1 MVRILFVLLLLISLV
16 PSLSAATAPKKKTPA
31 KPTAARSTARKTP
44 AKKTVVRT
52 KAKTPAKPVARARS
66 TAANRGAAATRRKTT
81 TRRVAAPTTRRA
93 TTKRARTSR
102 SRRVSASVWKVSSF
116 ADATVGDKVD
126 GEDLTV
132 RRAAVE
138 ALNGLNGSV
147 VVVDPNTGRILTMV
161 NQQLAMKSGFIPC
174 STIKVIV
181 GMAALSE
188 GLIDRTTPMRLS
200 RRLTLDLTGALAKS
214 DNQFFANLGVK
225 MGFEKVSYYARLFG
239 LGERAT
245 LGLEGEQPGRLPTEP
260 PKFGGMGMM
269 CSFGEGITLTPLQL
283 AAVMSSI
290 ANGGTLY
297 YLQYPENQEQAD
309 NLVPRVK
316 RQLDI
321 AQYIPD
327 IKPGMMGA
335 VEYGTARRA
344 AYDPDEPILGK
355 TGTCTDRNS
364 PTHMGWF
371 GSFNDVEKN
380 KLVVVVMLT
389 GGKHVNGPVASGV
402 AGEIYR
408 RLSGQQYFAHQR
420 EISPTQL
427 IQSSCCLQ

>member
-1 MVRILFVLLLLISLV
+1 MVRILFVLLLLISVL
-16 PSLSAATAPKKKTPA
+16 PSLSAATASKKKAPA
-31 KPTAARSTARKTP
+31 KPTASRTTARKAP
-44 AKKTVVRT
+44 AKSTVART
-52 KAKTPAKPVARARS
+52 RAKTPAKPVARGRRV
-66 TAANRGAAATRRKTT
+66 TA
-81 TRRVAAPTTRRA
+81 TRRVAATSTRRA
-93 TTKRARTSR
+93 TTKRARSSR

-116 ADATVGDKVD
+116 ADATAGDRVD

-200 RRLTLDLTGALAKS
+200 RRLTLDLTEALAKS

-297 YLQYPENQEQAD
+297 YLQYPENQEQAA

-408 RLSGQQYFAHQR
+408 RLSGQQYFAQQR

>member
-1 MVRILFVLLLLISLV
+1 MARILSVLLLLLSVTYSLA
-16 PSLSAATAPKKKTPA
+16 AATATKKKTAQRRGNARMAAPKRAAKAPVVKAKAKSPA
-31 KPTAARSTARKTP
+31 NPKATAR
-44 AKKTVVRT
+44 RT
-52 KAKTPAKPVARARS
+52 A
-66 TAANRGAAATRRKTT
+66 T
-81 TRRVAAPTTRRA
+81 TRRVAAAPTRRA
-93 TTKRARTSR
+93 TTKRARASR
-102 SRRVSASVWKVSSF
+102 SRRGSASVWKVSSF
-116 ADATVGDKVD
+116 ADSTIGDVVD
-126 GEDLTV
+126 GEDLNV

-138 ALNGLNGSV
+138 AMRGLNGTV
-147 VVVDPNTGRILTMV
+147 VVVDPSTGRILTMV
-161 NQQLAMKSGFIPC
+161 NQQLALKSGFIPC
-174 STIKVIV
+174 STIKVVV

-200 RRLTLDLTGALAKS
+200 RRLTLDLTEALARS

-225 MGFEKVSYYARLFG
+225 LGFEKVSYYARLFG

-245 LGLEGEQPGRLPTEP
+245 LGLEGEQPGRLPTEA
-260 PKFGGMGMM
+260 PKFGGVGMM

-283 AAVMSSI
+283 AAIMSSI

-297 YLQYPENQEQAD
+297 YLQYPQNQEQAD

-344 AYDPDEPILGK
+344 AYDPNEPILGK

-402 AGEIYR
+402 AGEVYK
-408 RLSGQQYFAHQR
+408 RLSGQQYFAHERQT
-420 EISPTQL
+420 SPIQLTQ
-427 IQSSCCLQ
+427 SACCAQ

>member
-1 MVRILFVLLLLISLV
+1 MARILSVLLLLLSVTHSFAATTATKKTTPRRTTTVRTAKKPVVKTKAIVPANSLV
-16 PSLSAATAPKKKTPA
+16 S
-31 KPTAARSTARKTP
+31 
-44 AKKTVVRT
+44 
-52 KAKTPAKPVARARS
+52 
-66 TAANRGAAATRRKTT
+66 TRRTSS
-81 TRRVAAPTTRRA
+81 TRRA
-93 TTKRARTSR
+93 VSTPASRRAPVKRARASR
-102 SRRVSASVWKVSSF
+102 GRRGVSAGVWKVSSF
-116 ADATVGDKVD
+116 ADSTVGDVVD
-126 GEDLTV
+126 GEDLNV

-138 ALNGLNGSV
+138 AMHGLNGTV
-147 VVVDPNTGRILTMV
+147 VVVDPNTGRILTIV
-161 NQQLAMKSGFIPC
+161 NQQLALKSGFIPC
-174 STIKVIV
+174 STIKVVV

-200 RRLTLDLTGALAKS
+200 RRLTLDLTEALARS

-245 LGLEGEQPGRLPTEP
+245 LGLEGEMPGRLPTEP
-260 PKFGGMGMM
+260 PKFGGVGMM

-283 AAVMSSI
+283 AAMMSSI

-297 YLQYPENQEQAD
+297 YLQYPQDQEQVA
-309 NLVPRVK
+309 NFVPRVK

-344 AYDPDEPILGK
+344 AYDPNEPILGK

-380 KLVVVVMLT
+380 KLVVIVMLT
-389 GGKHVNGPVASGV
+389 GGRHVNGPVASGV
-402 AGEIYR
+402 AGEVYK
-408 RLSGQQYFAHQR
+408 RLSGQQYFAQER
-420 EISPTQL
+420 QTSPVQL
-427 IQSSCCLQ
+427 VQSACCLQ

>member
-1 MVRILFVLLLLISLV
+1 MDI
-16 PSLSAATAPKKKTPA
+16 TPA
-31 KPTAARSTARKTP
+31 RLVS
-44 AKKTVVRT
+44 
-52 KAKTPAKPVARARS
+52 
-66 TAANRGAAATRRKTT
+66 
-81 TRRVAAPTTRRA
+81 
-93 TTKRARTSR
+93 TSR
-102 SRRVSASVWKVSSF
+102 RSRLAKRRRISANVWNVSSY
-116 ADATVGDKVD
+116 ADSTLGDRID
-126 GEDLTV
+126 GEDLEV

-138 ALNGLNGSV
+138 ALHGLNGTV
-147 VVVDPNTGRILTMV
+147 VVADPGTGRILSIV

-174 STIKVIV
+174 STIKVVV

-188 GLIDRTTPMRLS
+188 GLIERSTPMRMN
-200 RRLTLDLTGALAKS
+200 RRLTLDLTQALAKS
-214 DNQFFANLGVK
+214 DNAFFANLGVK
-225 MGFEKVSYYARLFG
+225 LGFEKVSYYARLFG

-245 LGLEGEQPGRLPTEP
+245 LGMEDEQPGRLPTEA
-260 PKFGGMGMM
+260 PKFGGVGMM

-283 AAVMSSI
+283 TALMSSL

-297 YLQYPENQEQAD
+297 YLQYPESQEQVA
-309 NLVPRVK
+309 NFVPRVK

-408 RLSGQQYFAHQR
+408 KLSGQQYFAHER
-420 EISPTQL
+420 HTSPAQL
-427 IQSSCCLQ
+427 VHSACCLQ

>member
-1 MVRILFVLLLLISLV
+1 MNSV
-16 PSLSAATAPKKKTPA
+16 AAAPATKKKP
-31 KPTAARSTARKTP
+31 PTRGSTVRTSTKRSP
-44 AKKTVVRT
+44 AKKAVVKPNTQTKPAAKLRRTVPAKRRVTATPARGVTTKRVRT
-52 KAKTPAKPVARARS
+52 K
-66 TAANRGAAATRRKTT
+66 
-81 TRRVAAPTTRRA
+81 
-93 TTKRARTSR
+93 SR
-102 SRRVSASVWKVSSF
+102 RRVSASVWKVSSF
-116 ADATVGDKVD
+116 ADSTIGDVVD

-138 ALNGLNGSV
+138 AMNGLNGTV
-147 VVVDPNTGRILTMV
+147 VVADPNTGRILTIV
-161 NQQLAMKSGFIPC
+161 NQQLALKSGFIPC
-174 STIKVIV
+174 STIKVVV

-200 RRLTLDLTGALAKS
+200 RRLSLDLTEALARS

-225 MGFEKVSYYARLFG
+225 LGFEKVSYYARLFG

-245 LGLEGEQPGRLPTEP
+245 LGLEGEQPGRLPTEA
-260 PKFGGMGMM
+260 PKFGGVGMM

-283 AAVMSSI
+283 AALMSSI

-297 YLQYPENQEQAD
+297 YLQYPQNQDQVA
-309 NLVPRVK
+309 NFVPRVK

-344 AYDPDEPILGK
+344 AYDPNEPILGK

-380 KLVVVVMLT
+380 KLAVVVMLT

-402 AGEIYR
+402 AGEVYK
-408 RLSGQQYFAHQR
+408 RLSGLQYFAQERHT
-420 EISPTQL
+420 SPVQL
-427 IQSSCCLQ
+427 VQSACCLQ

>member
-1 MVRILFVLLLLISLV
+1 MARILSVLLLLLSVTYSLA
-16 PSLSAATAPKKKTPA
+16 AATAPKKKT
-31 KPTAARSTARKTP
+31 
-44 AKKTVVRT
+44 
-52 KAKTPAKPVARARS
+52 
-66 TAANRGAAATRRKTT
+66 
-81 TRRVAAPTTRRA
+81 TTRRA
-93 TTKRARTSR
+93 TTRTVVKKPVAAAKAKVPARSVKTTRRATTVKRRVAAPATRRTATRARSSR
-102 SRRVSASVWKVSSF
+102 SRRGASGGYWKVSSF
-116 ADATVGDKVD
+116 ADSTIGDVVD

-132 RRAAVE
+132 RKAAVD
-138 ALNGLNGSV
+138 AMNGLNGTV

-161 NQQLAMKSGFIPC
+161 NQQLALKSGFIPC
-174 STIKVIV
+174 STIKVVV

-200 RRLTLDLTGALAKS
+200 RRLTLDLTEALAHS
-214 DNQFFANLGVK
+214 DNAFFARLGVK
-225 MGFEKVSYYARLFG
+225 LGFEKVSYYARLFG

-260 PKFGGMGMM
+260 PQFGGVGMM

-283 AAVMSSI
+283 AAMMSSI

-297 YLQYPENQEQAD
+297 YLQYPQNQEQAA
-309 NLVPRVK
+309 NFVPRVK

-335 VEYGTARRA
+335 VAYGTARRA
-344 AYDPDEPILGK
+344 GYSADEPILGK

-380 KLVVVVMLT
+380 KLVVIVMLT

-402 AGEIYR
+402 AGEVYK

-420 EISPTQL
+420 QTSPVQL
-427 IQSSCCLQ
+427 VQSACCLQ

>member
-1 MVRILFVLLLLISLV
+1 MARILSVLLLLLSVTYSLA
-16 PSLSAATAPKKKTPA
+16 AATATKKKT
-31 KPTAARSTARKTP
+31 TQRRGTARAAAPKRA
-44 AKKTVVRT
+44 AKAPVV
-52 KAKTPAKPVARARS
+52 KAKAKVPANPKATARR
-66 TAANRGAAATRRKTT
+66 AAT
-81 TRRVAAPTTRRA
+81 TRRVAAAPTRRA
-93 TTKRARTSR
+93 TTKRARGSR
-102 SRRVSASVWKVSSF
+102 SRRGSSSVWKVSSF
-116 ADATVGDKVD
+116 ADSTIGDVVD
-126 GEDLTV
+126 GEDLNV

-138 ALNGLNGSV
+138 AMRGLNGTV
-147 VVVDPNTGRILTMV
+147 VVVDPSTGRILTMV
-161 NQQLAMKSGFIPC
+161 NQQLALKSGFIPC
-174 STIKVIV
+174 STIKVVV

-200 RRLTLDLTGALAKS
+200 RRLTLDLTEALARS

-225 MGFEKVSYYARLFG
+225 LGFEKVSYYARLFG

-245 LGLEGEQPGRLPTEP
+245 LGLEGEQPGRLPTEA
-260 PKFGGMGMM
+260 PKFGGVGMM

-283 AAVMSSI
+283 AAIMSSI

-297 YLQYPENQEQAD
+297 YLQYPQNQEQAA

-344 AYDPDEPILGK
+344 AYDPNEPILGK

-402 AGEIYR
+402 AGEVYK
-408 RLSGQQYFAHQR
+408 RLSGQQYFAHERQT
-420 EISPTQL
+420 SPIQLTQ
-427 IQSSCCLQ
+427 SACCAQ

>member
-1 MVRILFVLLLLISLV
+1 MARKSFVLLLLLALIQCFAAM
-16 PSLSAATAPKKKTPA
+16 AATKKKPGSRASGSQVSVKKKNTA
-31 KPTAARSTARKTP
+31 KRTV
-44 AKKTVVRT
+44 AKSLTT
-52 KAKTPAKPVARARS
+52 KAKTKPA
-66 TAANRGAAATRRKTT
+66 
-81 TRRVAAPTTRRA
+81 
-93 TTKRARTSR
+93 ARTAR
-102 SRRVSASVWKVSSF
+102 SRRTTSRRTVAITPARLVSPSRRSRLAKRRRISANVWNVSSY
-116 ADATVGDKVD
+116 ADSTLGDRID
-126 GEDLTV
+126 GEDLEV

-138 ALNGLNGSV
+138 ALHGLNGTV
-147 VVVDPNTGRILTMV
+147 VVADPGTGRILSIV

-174 STIKVIV
+174 STIKVVV

-188 GLIDRTTPMRLS
+188 GLIERSTPMRMN
-200 RRLTLDLTGALAKS
+200 RRLTLDLTQALAKS
-214 DNQFFANLGVK
+214 DNAFFANLGVK
-225 MGFEKVSYYARLFG
+225 LGFEKVSYYARLFG

-245 LGLEGEQPGRLPTEP
+245 LGMEDEQPGRLPTEA
-260 PKFGGMGMM
+260 PKFGGVGMM

-283 AAVMSSI
+283 TALMSSL

-297 YLQYPENQEQAD
+297 YLQYPESQEQVA
-309 NLVPRVK
+309 NFVPRVK

-408 RLSGQQYFAHQR
+408 KLSGQQYFAHER
-420 EISPTQL
+420 HTSPAQL
-427 IQSSCCLQ
+427 VHSACCLQ

>member
-1 MVRILFVLLLLISLV
+1 MARKSFVLLLLLAIIQCFAAG
-16 PSLSAATAPKKKTPA
+16 AATKKKPVSRTTGSPVAAKKKISSKRVVAKTSA
-31 KPTAARSTARKTP
+31 KPAARSVKMRR
-44 AKKTVVRT
+44 TV
-52 KAKTPAKPVARARS
+52 
-66 TAANRGAAATRRKTT
+66 TR
-81 TRRVAAPTTRRA
+81 RRVAITP
-93 TTKRARTSR
+93 ARLVSTSR
-102 SRRVSASVWKVSSF
+102 RTRTVKRRRITASVWKVSSF
-116 ADATVGDKVD
+116 ADSTVGDRID
-126 GEDLTV
+126 GEDLEV

-138 ALNGLNGSV
+138 ALHGMNGTV
-147 VVVDPNTGRILTMV
+147 VVADPGTGRILSIV

-174 STIKVIV
+174 STIKVVV

-188 GLIDRTTPMRLS
+188 GLIERSTPMRMN
-200 RRLTLDLTGALAKS
+200 RRLTLDLTQALAKS
-214 DNQFFANLGVK
+214 DNAFFANLGVK
-225 MGFEKVSYYARLFG
+225 LGFEKVSYYARLFG

-245 LGLEGEQPGRLPTEP
+245 LGMEGEQPGRLPAEP
-260 PKFGGMGMM
+260 PKFGGVGMM

-283 AAVMSSI
+283 TALMSAL

-297 YLQYPENQEQAD
+297 YLQYPDNQEQVA
-309 NLVPRVK
+309 NFVPRVK

-408 RLSGQQYFAHQR
+408 KLSGQQYFAHER
-420 EISPTQL
+420 HTSPAQL
-427 IQSSCCLQ
+427 VHSACCLQ

>member
-1 MVRILFVLLLLISLV
+1 MVRILSVLLLLLSVTFSL
-16 PSLSAATAPKKKTPA
+16 AAAPASKKKTTARSSSRTVA
-31 KPTAARSTARKTP
+31 KKSTARSTARKT
-44 AKKTVVRT
+44 VVR
-52 KAKTPAKPVARARS
+52 RA
-66 TAANRGAAATRRKTT
+66 
-81 TRRVAAPTTRRA
+81 TTRRA
-93 TTKRARTSR
+93 VATPAKRATATSR
-102 SRRVSASVWKVSSF
+102 VRASRKRRVPASVWKVSSF
-116 ADATVGDKVD
+116 ADSTVGDQVD
-126 GEDLTV
+126 GEDLAV
-132 RRAAVE
+132 RKAAVE
-138 ALNGLNGSV
+138 AMNGLNGTV
-147 VVVDPNTGRILTMV
+147 VVVDPSTGRILTIV
-161 NQQLAMKSGFIPC
+161 NQQLALKSGFIPC
-174 STIKVIV
+174 STIKVVV

-200 RRLTLDLTGALAKS
+200 RRLTLDLTEALAHS

-225 MGFEKVSYYARLFG
+225 LGFEKVSYYARLFG

-245 LGLEGEQPGRLPTEP
+245 LGLEGEQPGRLPTEA
-260 PKFGGMGMM
+260 PKFGGVGMM

-283 AAVMSSI
+283 AALMSSI

-297 YLQYPENQEQAD
+297 YLQYPQNQDQAA
-309 NLVPRVK
+309 NFVPRVK

-335 VEYGTARRA
+335 VAYGTARRA
-344 AYDPDEPILGK
+344 GYSPDEPILGK

-402 AGEIYR
+402 AGEVYK
-408 RLSGQQYFAHQR
+408 RLSGQQYFAQDR
-420 EISPTQL
+420 QTSPVQL
-427 IQSSCCLQ
+427 VQSACCLQ

>member
-1 MVRILFVLLLLISLV
+1 MARILSVLLLLLSVTYSL
-16 PSLSAATAPKKKTPA
+16 AAAPAAKKKTASRRAPA
-31 KPTAARSTARKTP
+31 RAAVSK
-44 AKKTVVRT
+44 
-52 KAKTPAKPVARARS
+52 KPVAKTSTRATSKAKLKRTVPARRVS
-66 TAANRGAAATRRKTT
+66 AAATRRT
-81 TRRVAAPTTRRA
+81 
-93 TTKRARTSR
+93 TTKRVRAPR
-102 SRRVSASVWKVSSF
+102 SRRRAPSSVWKVSSF
-116 ADATVGDKVD
+116 ADSTIGDVVD

-138 ALNGLNGSV
+138 AMHGLNGTV
-147 VVVDPNTGRILTMV
+147 VVVDPNTGRILTIV
-161 NQQLAMKSGFIPC
+161 NQQLALKGGFIPC
-174 STIKVIV
+174 STIKVVV

-200 RRLTLDLTGALAKS
+200 RRLTLDLTEALARS
-214 DNQFFANLGVK
+214 DNAFFANLGVK
-225 MGFEKVSYYARLFG
+225 LGFEKVSYYARLFG

-245 LGLEGEQPGRLPTEP
+245 LGLEGEQPGRLPSEP
-260 PKFGGMGMM
+260 PKFGGVGMM

-283 AAVMSSI
+283 AAIMSSL

-297 YLQYPENQEQAD
+297 YLQYPQSQDQVANF
-309 NLVPRVK
+309 VPRVK

-344 AYDPDEPILGK
+344 GYSPDEPILGK

-389 GGKHVNGPVASGV
+389 GGRHVNGPVASGV
-402 AGEIYR
+402 AGEVYK
-408 RLSGQQYFAHQR
+408 RLSGQQYFAQDR
-420 EISPTQL
+420 YLSPAQLTQ
-427 IQSSCCLQ
+427 SACCLQ

>member
-1 MVRILFVLLLLISLV
+1 MLRFLSVLLLLLSV
-16 PSLSAATAPKKKTPA
+16 TYSVAAESAAKKKT
-31 KPTAARSTARKTP
+31 TVRRSA
-44 AKKTVVRT
+44 VRT
-52 KAKTPAKPVARARS
+52 SAKKPVAKAKAKVPAKS
-66 TAANRGAAATRRKTT
+66 TAASGRKIT
-81 TRRVAAPTTRRA
+81 TRRVSTSATRKTTSKRVRSSRTRRTA
-93 TTKRARTSR
+93 AS
-102 SRRVSASVWKVSSF
+102 SVWKVSSF
-116 ADATVGDKVD
+116 ADSTIGDLVD
-126 GEDLTV
+126 GEDLAV
-132 RRAAVE
+132 RKAAVD
-138 ALNGLNGSV
+138 AMNGLNGTV
-147 VVVDPNTGRILTMV
+147 VVVDPNTGRILTIV
-161 NQQLAMKSGFIPC
+161 NQQLALKSGFIPC
-174 STIKVIV
+174 STIKVVV

-200 RRLTLDLTGALAKS
+200 RRLTLDLTEALAKS
-214 DNQFFANLGVK
+214 DNTFFANLGVK
-225 MGFEKVSYYARLFG
+225 LGFEKVSYYARLFG

-245 LGLEGEQPGRLPTEP
+245 LGLEGEQPGRLPAEA
-260 PKFGGMGMM
+260 PKFGGVGMM

-283 AAVMSSI
+283 AAIMSSL

-297 YLQYPENQEQAD
+297 YLQYPQDQDQVA

-344 AYDPDEPILGK
+344 AYDPNEPILGK

-371 GSFNDVEKN
+371 GSFNEVEKN

-402 AGEIYR
+402 AGEVYK
-408 RLSGQQYFAHQR
+408 RLSSQQYFAR
-420 EISPTQL
+420 ERQTSPVQL
-427 IQSSCCLQ
+427 VQSPCCLQ